1 MLYFTKLFLTSIF
14 IINVETVIASE
25 AKTGLPQ
32 LDLNTYPSLMF
43 WSIIS
48 LILGFVLMK
57 YLVTPNIKSILNS
70 RETSIQND
78 LVKAKTSN
86 QESEKIKQSIIKSQE
101 DIKSKSQKIISDAI
115 LESKQSIEKKEK
127 EISEKLELKVSEA
140 EQKIIDTQNTVINDV
155 INVETVIA
163 SEAKTGLPQID
174 LNTYPSLMFWSIN
187 SLILGFVL
195 MKYLLTPNIKSIL
208 NSRETS
214 IQNDLVKAKTSNQE
228 SEKIRQLI
236 IKSQEDIKSK
246 SQKIIS
252 DAILES
258 KQSIEKKEK
267 EISEKLEL
275 KVSEAEQ
282 KIIDTQNT
290 VINDVINVAEEITAD
305 VVRKFT
311 DIKYDKSNV
320 KKAIKLASNNV
331 LMEK

>member
-127 EISEKLELKVSEA
+127 EISAKLELKVSEA
-140 EQKIIDTQNTVINDV
+140 EK
-155 INVETVIA
+155 
-163 SEAKTGLPQID
+163 
-174 LNTYPSLMFWSIN
+174 
-187 SLILGFVL
+187 
-195 MKYLLTPNIKSIL
+195 
-208 NSRETS
+208 
-214 IQNDLVKAKTSNQE
+214 
-228 SEKIRQLI
+228 
-236 IKSQEDIKSK
+236 
-246 SQKIIS
+246 
-252 DAILES
+252 
-258 KQSIEKKEK
+258 
-267 EISEKLEL
+267 
-275 KVSEAEQ
+275 

-305 VVRKFT
+305 VVKKFT

-320 KKAIKLASNNV
+320 KKAIKLASNNI

>member
-48 LILGFVLMK
+48 LIIGFALMK

-86 QESEKIKQSIIKSQE
+86 QESEKIRQSIIKSQE
-101 DIKSKSQKIISDAI
+101 DIKSKSQKIISDAT

-127 EISEKLELKVSEA
+127 EISAKLELKVSEA
-140 EQKIIDTQNTVINDV
+140 EK
-155 INVETVIA
+155 
-163 SEAKTGLPQID
+163 
-174 LNTYPSLMFWSIN
+174 
-187 SLILGFVL
+187 
-195 MKYLLTPNIKSIL
+195 
-208 NSRETS
+208 
-214 IQNDLVKAKTSNQE
+214 
-228 SEKIRQLI
+228 
-236 IKSQEDIKSK
+236 
-246 SQKIIS
+246 
-252 DAILES
+252 
-258 KQSIEKKEK
+258 
-267 EISEKLEL
+267 
-275 KVSEAEQ
+275 

-320 KKAIKLASNNV
+320 KKAIKLASNNI

>member
-86 QESEKIKQSIIKSQE
+86 QESEKIRQSIIKSQE

-127 EISEKLELKVSEA
+127 EISAKLELKVSEA
-140 EQKIIDTQNTVINDV
+140 EK
-155 INVETVIA
+155 
-163 SEAKTGLPQID
+163 
-174 LNTYPSLMFWSIN
+174 
-187 SLILGFVL
+187 
-195 MKYLLTPNIKSIL
+195 
-208 NSRETS
+208 
-214 IQNDLVKAKTSNQE
+214 
-228 SEKIRQLI
+228 
-236 IKSQEDIKSK
+236 
-246 SQKIIS
+246 
-252 DAILES
+252 
-258 KQSIEKKEK
+258 
-267 EISEKLEL
+267 
-275 KVSEAEQ
+275 

-305 VVRKFT
+305 VVKKFT

>member
-127 EISEKLELKVSEA
+127 EISAKLELKVSEA
-140 EQKIIDTQNTVINDV
+140 EK
-155 INVETVIA
+155 
-163 SEAKTGLPQID
+163 
-174 LNTYPSLMFWSIN
+174 
-187 SLILGFVL
+187 
-195 MKYLLTPNIKSIL
+195 
-208 NSRETS
+208 
-214 IQNDLVKAKTSNQE
+214 
-228 SEKIRQLI
+228 
-236 IKSQEDIKSK
+236 
-246 SQKIIS
+246 
-252 DAILES
+252 
-258 KQSIEKKEK
+258 
-267 EISEKLEL
+267 
-275 KVSEAEQ
+275 

-305 VVRKFT
+305 VVKKFT

-320 KKAIKLASNNV
+320 KKAIKQASNNILV
-331 LMEK
+331 EK

>member
-70 RETSIQND
+70 RETSIQNN

-86 QESEKIKQSIIKSQE
+86 QESEKIRQSIIKSQE

-115 LESKQSIEKKEK
+115 LEAKQSIEKKEK
-127 EISEKLELKVSEA
+127 EISAKLELKVSEA
-140 EQKIIDTQNTVINDV
+140 EK
-155 INVETVIA
+155 
-163 SEAKTGLPQID
+163 
-174 LNTYPSLMFWSIN
+174 
-187 SLILGFVL
+187 
-195 MKYLLTPNIKSIL
+195 
-208 NSRETS
+208 
-214 IQNDLVKAKTSNQE
+214 
-228 SEKIRQLI
+228 
-236 IKSQEDIKSK
+236 
-246 SQKIIS
+246 
-252 DAILES
+252 
-258 KQSIEKKEK
+258 
-267 EISEKLEL
+267 
-275 KVSEAEQ
+275 

>member
-86 QESEKIKQSIIKSQE
+86 QESEKIRQSIIKSQE

-127 EISEKLELKVSEA
+127 EISAKLELKISEA
-140 EQKIIDTQNTVINDV
+140 EK
-155 INVETVIA
+155 
-163 SEAKTGLPQID
+163 
-174 LNTYPSLMFWSIN
+174 
-187 SLILGFVL
+187 
-195 MKYLLTPNIKSIL
+195 
-208 NSRETS
+208 
-214 IQNDLVKAKTSNQE
+214 
-228 SEKIRQLI
+228 
-236 IKSQEDIKSK
+236 
-246 SQKIIS
+246 
-252 DAILES
+252 
-258 KQSIEKKEK
+258 
-267 EISEKLEL
+267 
-275 KVSEAEQ
+275 

>member
-1 MLYFTKLFLTSIF
+1 MLYFKKLFLTSIF

-48 LILGFVLMK
+48 LIIGFALMK

-127 EISEKLELKVSEA
+127 EISAKLELKVSEA
-140 EQKIIDTQNTVINDV
+140 EK
-155 INVETVIA
+155 
-163 SEAKTGLPQID
+163 
-174 LNTYPSLMFWSIN
+174 
-187 SLILGFVL
+187 
-195 MKYLLTPNIKSIL
+195 
-208 NSRETS
+208 
-214 IQNDLVKAKTSNQE
+214 
-228 SEKIRQLI
+228 
-236 IKSQEDIKSK
+236 
-246 SQKIIS
+246 
-252 DAILES
+252 
-258 KQSIEKKEK
+258 
-267 EISEKLEL
+267 
-275 KVSEAEQ
+275 

-305 VVRKFT
+305 VVKKFT
-311 DIKYDKSNV
+311 DIKYDKRNI
-320 KKAIKLASNNV
+320 KKAIKLASNNI

>member
-1 MLYFTKLFLTSIF
+1 MLYFTKLFFTSIF

-25 AKTGLPQ
+25 ENTGLPQ

-48 LILGFVLMK
+48 LIIGFALMK

-127 EISEKLELKVSEA
+127 EISAKLELKVSEA
-140 EQKIIDTQNTVINDV
+140 EK
-155 INVETVIA
+155 
-163 SEAKTGLPQID
+163 
-174 LNTYPSLMFWSIN
+174 
-187 SLILGFVL
+187 
-195 MKYLLTPNIKSIL
+195 
-208 NSRETS
+208 
-214 IQNDLVKAKTSNQE
+214 
-228 SEKIRQLI
+228 
-236 IKSQEDIKSK
+236 
-246 SQKIIS
+246 
-252 DAILES
+252 
-258 KQSIEKKEK
+258 
-267 EISEKLEL
+267 
-275 KVSEAEQ
+275 

-305 VVRKFT
+305 VVKKFT

-320 KKAIKLASNNV
+320 KKAIKLASNNI

>member
-48 LILGFVLMK
+48 LIIGFALMK

-127 EISEKLELKVSEA
+127 EISAKLELKVSEA
-140 EQKIIDTQNTVINDV
+140 EKKIIDTKNTVINDV
-155 INVETVIA
+155 INA
-163 SEAKTGLPQID
+163 
-174 LNTYPSLMFWSIN
+174 
-187 SLILGFVL
+187 
-195 MKYLLTPNIKSIL
+195 
-208 NSRETS
+208 
-214 IQNDLVKAKTSNQE
+214 
-228 SEKIRQLI
+228 
-236 IKSQEDIKSK
+236 
-246 SQKIIS
+246 
-252 DAILES
+252 
-258 KQSIEKKEK
+258 
-267 EISEKLEL
+267 
-275 KVSEAEQ
+275 
-282 KIIDTQNT
+282 
-290 VINDVINVAEEITAD
+290 AEEITAD
-305 VVRKFT
+305 VIRKFT

>member
-1 MLYFTKLFLTSIF
+1 MLYFTKLFLTSTF
-14 IINVETVIASE
+14 ILSVRTVMASE

-48 LILGFVLMK
+48 LIIGFALMK

-86 QESEKIKQSIIKSQE
+86 QESEKIRQSIIKSQE

-115 LESKQSIEKKEK
+115 LESKHSIEKKEK
-127 EISEKLELKVSEA
+127 EISAKLELKVSEA
-140 EQKIIDTQNTVINDV
+140 EK
-155 INVETVIA
+155 
-163 SEAKTGLPQID
+163 
-174 LNTYPSLMFWSIN
+174 
-187 SLILGFVL
+187 
-195 MKYLLTPNIKSIL
+195 
-208 NSRETS
+208 
-214 IQNDLVKAKTSNQE
+214 
-228 SEKIRQLI
+228 
-236 IKSQEDIKSK
+236 
-246 SQKIIS
+246 
-252 DAILES
+252 
-258 KQSIEKKEK
+258 
-267 EISEKLEL
+267 
-275 KVSEAEQ
+275 

>member
-1 MLYFTKLFLTSIF
+1 MLYFTKLFLASIF

-48 LILGFVLMK
+48 LIIGFALMK

-127 EISEKLELKVSEA
+127 EISTKLELKVSEA
-140 EQKIIDTQNTVINDV
+140 EKKIIDTQNTVINDV
-155 INVETVIA
+155 I
-163 SEAKTGLPQID
+163 S
-174 LNTYPSLMFWSIN
+174 
-187 SLILGFVL
+187 
-195 MKYLLTPNIKSIL
+195 
-208 NSRETS
+208 
-214 IQNDLVKAKTSNQE
+214 
-228 SEKIRQLI
+228 
-236 IKSQEDIKSK
+236 
-246 SQKIIS
+246 
-252 DAILES
+252 
-258 KQSIEKKEK
+258 
-267 EISEKLEL
+267 
-275 KVSEAEQ
+275 
-282 KIIDTQNT
+282 
-290 VINDVINVAEEITAD
+290 VAEEITAD
-305 VVRKFT
+305 VVKKFT
-311 DIKYDKSNV
+311 DIKYDKSNI

>member
-1 MLYFTKLFLTSIF
+1 MLYFKKLFLTSIF
-14 IINVETVIASE
+14 VINVETAIASQ

-48 LILGFVLMK
+48 LMIGFALMK
-57 YLVTPNIKSILNS
+57 YFVTPNIKSILNS

-127 EISEKLELKVSEA
+127 EISAKLVLKVSEA
-140 EQKIIDTQNTVINDV
+140 EKKIIN
-155 INVETVIA
+155 
-163 SEAKTGLPQID
+163 
-174 LNTYPSLMFWSIN
+174 
-187 SLILGFVL
+187 
-195 MKYLLTPNIKSIL
+195 
-208 NSRETS
+208 
-214 IQNDLVKAKTSNQE
+214 
-228 SEKIRQLI
+228 
-236 IKSQEDIKSK
+236 
-246 SQKIIS
+246 
-252 DAILES
+252 
-258 KQSIEKKEK
+258 
-267 EISEKLEL
+267 
-275 KVSEAEQ
+275 
-282 KIIDTQNT
+282 TQNT

-305 VVRKFT
+305 VVKKFT

-320 KKAIKLASNNV
+320 KKAIKLASNNI

>member
-32 LDLNTYPSLMF
+32 LDLNTYPSLIF
-43 WSIIS
+43 WSIFS

-78 LVKAKTSN
+78 LVKAKNSN

-127 EISEKLELKVSEA
+127 EISAKLELKVSEA
-140 EQKIIDTQNTVINDV
+140 EK
-155 INVETVIA
+155 
-163 SEAKTGLPQID
+163 
-174 LNTYPSLMFWSIN
+174 
-187 SLILGFVL
+187 
-195 MKYLLTPNIKSIL
+195 
-208 NSRETS
+208 
-214 IQNDLVKAKTSNQE
+214 
-228 SEKIRQLI
+228 
-236 IKSQEDIKSK
+236 
-246 SQKIIS
+246 
-252 DAILES
+252 
-258 KQSIEKKEK
+258 
-267 EISEKLEL
+267 
-275 KVSEAEQ
+275 

-320 KKAIKLASNNV
+320 KKAIKIASNNV

>member
-101 DIKSKSQKIISDAI
+101 EIKSKSQKIISDAI
-115 LESKQSIEKKEK
+115 LESNQSIEKKEK
-127 EISEKLELKVSEA
+127 EISAKLELKVSEA
-140 EQKIIDTQNTVINDV
+140 EK
-155 INVETVIA
+155 
-163 SEAKTGLPQID
+163 
-174 LNTYPSLMFWSIN
+174 
-187 SLILGFVL
+187 
-195 MKYLLTPNIKSIL
+195 
-208 NSRETS
+208 
-214 IQNDLVKAKTSNQE
+214 
-228 SEKIRQLI
+228 
-236 IKSQEDIKSK
+236 
-246 SQKIIS
+246 
-252 DAILES
+252 
-258 KQSIEKKEK
+258 
-267 EISEKLEL
+267 
-275 KVSEAEQ
+275 

-305 VVRKFT
+305 VVKKFT

-320 KKAIKLASNNV
+320 KKAIKLASNNI

>member
-48 LILGFVLMK
+48 LIIGFALMK

-127 EISEKLELKVSEA
+127 EISAKLELKVSEA
-140 EQKIIDTQNTVINDV
+140 EKKIIDTQNTVIND
-155 INVETVIA
+155 I
-163 SEAKTGLPQID
+163 
-174 LNTYPSLMFWSIN
+174 
-187 SLILGFVL
+187 
-195 MKYLLTPNIKSIL
+195 
-208 NSRETS
+208 
-214 IQNDLVKAKTSNQE
+214 
-228 SEKIRQLI
+228 
-236 IKSQEDIKSK
+236 
-246 SQKIIS
+246 
-252 DAILES
+252 
-258 KQSIEKKEK
+258 
-267 EISEKLEL
+267 
-275 KVSEAEQ
+275 
-282 KIIDTQNT
+282 
-290 VINDVINVAEEITAD
+290 INVAEEITAD
-305 VVRKFT
+305 VVKKFT

-320 KKAIKLASNNV
+320 KKAIKLASNNI

>member
-32 LDLNTYPSLMF
+32 LDLNTYPSLIF

-48 LILGFVLMK
+48 LIIGFALMK

-86 QESEKIKQSIIKSQE
+86 QESEKIRQSIIKSQE

-127 EISEKLELKVSEA
+127 EISVKLELKVSEA
-140 EQKIIDTQNTVINDV
+140 EK
-155 INVETVIA
+155 
-163 SEAKTGLPQID
+163 
-174 LNTYPSLMFWSIN
+174 
-187 SLILGFVL
+187 
-195 MKYLLTPNIKSIL
+195 
-208 NSRETS
+208 
-214 IQNDLVKAKTSNQE
+214 
-228 SEKIRQLI
+228 
-236 IKSQEDIKSK
+236 
-246 SQKIIS
+246 
-252 DAILES
+252 
-258 KQSIEKKEK
+258 
-267 EISEKLEL
+267 
-275 KVSEAEQ
+275 

-305 VVRKFT
+305 VVKKFT
-311 DIKYDKSNV
+311 DIKYDKRKV
-320 KKAIKLASNNV
+320 KKAIKLATNNI

>member
-1 MLYFTKLFLTSIF
+1 MLYFTKLFLASIF

-86 QESEKIKQSIIKSQE
+86 QESEKIRQSIIKSQE

-127 EISEKLELKVSEA
+127 EISAKLELKVLEA
-140 EQKIIDTQNTVINDV
+140 EK
-155 INVETVIA
+155 
-163 SEAKTGLPQID
+163 
-174 LNTYPSLMFWSIN
+174 
-187 SLILGFVL
+187 
-195 MKYLLTPNIKSIL
+195 
-208 NSRETS
+208 
-214 IQNDLVKAKTSNQE
+214 
-228 SEKIRQLI
+228 
-236 IKSQEDIKSK
+236 
-246 SQKIIS
+246 
-252 DAILES
+252 
-258 KQSIEKKEK
+258 
-267 EISEKLEL
+267 
-275 KVSEAEQ
+275 

-305 VVRKFT
+305 VVKKFT
-311 DIKYDKSNV
+311 NIKYDKSNV
-320 KKAIKLASNNV
+320 KKAIKLASNNI

>member
-48 LILGFVLMK
+48 LIIGFALMK

-115 LESKQSIEKKEK
+115 LDSKQSIEKKEK
-127 EISEKLELKVSEA
+127 EISAKLELKVSEA
-140 EQKIIDTQNTVINDV
+140 EK
-155 INVETVIA
+155 
-163 SEAKTGLPQID
+163 
-174 LNTYPSLMFWSIN
+174 
-187 SLILGFVL
+187 
-195 MKYLLTPNIKSIL
+195 
-208 NSRETS
+208 
-214 IQNDLVKAKTSNQE
+214 
-228 SEKIRQLI
+228 
-236 IKSQEDIKSK
+236 
-246 SQKIIS
+246 
-252 DAILES
+252 
-258 KQSIEKKEK
+258 
-267 EISEKLEL
+267 
-275 KVSEAEQ
+275 

-305 VVRKFT
+305 VVKKFT
-311 DIKYDKSNV
+311 DIKYDKSKV
-320 KKAIKLASNNV
+320 KKAIKLASNNIM
-331 LMEK
+331 MEK

>member
-48 LILGFVLMK
+48 LIIGFALMK

-86 QESEKIKQSIIKSQE
+86 QESEKIKKSIIKSQE

-127 EISEKLELKVSEA
+127 EISAKLESKVSE
-140 EQKIIDTQNTVINDV
+140 E
-155 INVETVIA
+155 
-163 SEAKTGLPQID
+163 
-174 LNTYPSLMFWSIN
+174 
-187 SLILGFVL
+187 
-195 MKYLLTPNIKSIL
+195 
-208 NSRETS
+208 
-214 IQNDLVKAKTSNQE
+214 
-228 SEKIRQLI
+228 EK
-236 IKSQEDIKSK
+236 
-246 SQKIIS
+246 
-252 DAILES
+252 
-258 KQSIEKKEK
+258 
-267 EISEKLEL
+267 
-275 KVSEAEQ
+275 

-305 VVRKFT
+305 VVKKFT

-320 KKAIKLASNNV
+320 KKAIKLASNNI

>member
-48 LILGFVLMK
+48 LIIGFALMK

-86 QESEKIKQSIIKSQE
+86 QESEKIRQSIIKSQE

-127 EISEKLELKVSEA
+127 EISAKLELKVSEA
-140 EQKIIDTQNTVINDV
+140 EK
-155 INVETVIA
+155 
-163 SEAKTGLPQID
+163 
-174 LNTYPSLMFWSIN
+174 
-187 SLILGFVL
+187 
-195 MKYLLTPNIKSIL
+195 
-208 NSRETS
+208 
-214 IQNDLVKAKTSNQE
+214 
-228 SEKIRQLI
+228 
-236 IKSQEDIKSK
+236 
-246 SQKIIS
+246 
-252 DAILES
+252 
-258 KQSIEKKEK
+258 
-267 EISEKLEL
+267 
-275 KVSEAEQ
+275 

-320 KKAIKLASNNV
+320 KKAIKLASNNI

>member
-86 QESEKIKQSIIKSQE
+86 QESEKIKQ
-101 DIKSKSQKIISDAI
+101 
-115 LESKQSIEKKEK
+115 
-127 EISEKLELKVSEA
+127 
-140 EQKIIDTQNTVINDV
+140 
-155 INVETVIA
+155 
-163 SEAKTGLPQID
+163 
-174 LNTYPSLMFWSIN
+174 
-187 SLILGFVL
+187 
-195 MKYLLTPNIKSIL
+195 
-208 NSRETS
+208 
-214 IQNDLVKAKTSNQE
+214 
-228 SEKIRQLI
+228 LI

-267 EISEKLEL
+267 EISAKLEL
-275 KVSEAEQ
+275 KVSEAEK

-290 VINDVINVAEEITAD
+290 VINDVINVAEEITTD

>member
-43 WSIIS
+43 WSIVS

-115 LESKQSIEKKEK
+115 LESKKSIEKKEK
-127 EISEKLELKVSEA
+127 EISAKLELKVSEA
-140 EQKIIDTQNTVINDV
+140 EK
-155 INVETVIA
+155 
-163 SEAKTGLPQID
+163 
-174 LNTYPSLMFWSIN
+174 
-187 SLILGFVL
+187 
-195 MKYLLTPNIKSIL
+195 
-208 NSRETS
+208 
-214 IQNDLVKAKTSNQE
+214 
-228 SEKIRQLI
+228 
-236 IKSQEDIKSK
+236 
-246 SQKIIS
+246 
-252 DAILES
+252 
-258 KQSIEKKEK
+258 
-267 EISEKLEL
+267 
-275 KVSEAEQ
+275 

-305 VVRKFT
+305 VVKKFT
-311 DIKYDKSNV
+311 NIKYDKSNV
-320 KKAIKLASNNV
+320 KKAIKLASNNI